1 MSLIDIEISGEK
13 EVRVNK
19 DTPTPFRVSDYYL
32 SHLEKAYTLREEEA
46 RGLGREIFLNIFPT
60 EKRREYLKRALEDLR
75 EGEKIVLKISSER
88 EEIHNLPFELIYDDE
103 IGFLLKQGHI
113 TLIRDIPSTY
123 KKITPIKDKVRILF
137 IISLPLETYQKSP
150 LDPLNELEKV
160 YDALSPYIDKGMVE
174 VDVEEKANLK
184 AIRTRLVKRDYNII
198 HFTGHGLRGGKLLI
212 EDEEDTDKERII
224 SIEEIAQLF
233 GYKNIRLFYFDACE
247 TAKATELEPSLAYYI
262 YKNFPQS
269 YVIANLMT
277 VSDPLATEAT
287 KQIYEALFE
296 KNDLTEVLTPVRLG
310 LSKDWWKPV
319 VFSSEPKGH
328 IFEFEKPKKIVES
341 RIKRLSEK
349 ITTHYVYRYA
359 LVREAS
365 DKIENTNYLV
375 LHGIGGAGKSTLAQY
390 LAEFYEGKFRHIL
403 FFDLKGEEIS
413 TPDEL
418 LNCILED
425 IEINNLATSK
435 EINKIYHL
443 DRPERI
449 KVRRKLEFIV
459 ERLKGKTLLV
469 LDNLEGM
476 AQDEKGILKSD
487 WREFIDAILSKEIFF
502 IILTSRLK
510 PFYDERRA
518 FDNVLEIGEYTDAEV
533 NFLIGRLIKG
543 KFREEA
549 EYLNKKIPEIER
561 YFGLHP
567 LSIAKA
573 VELRYEDLITL
584 IKTEEFK
591 KYFDFYRNYFK
602 RFEEDTKYLF
612 SLNYPFSRAFMEKI
626 FNPDFIACL
635 KNRLLAFKK
644 TNGHF
649 YPYEVIRTYFLDEF
663 KPDLNTLKRL
673 KDKLLAI
680 IGTKGFTC
688 IDALNALNIFLYYY
702 EATKD
707 KGIEKEIVETFNH
720 YHPEDRVIDQ
730 ALLDAFSGALKAF
743 KTVDPFETALTKQA
757 LGELYASIGKRKEAI
772 DSLKGAIDDY
782 GRALKLKPDYTK
794 AYNNRANAKSILS
807 KLYVSAGKRKEA
819 IDSLKGAIDDCNEAL
834 KLNPDYA
841 EAYNNRAVAK
851 QTLGELY
858 VSAGKRKEAIDSL
871 KEAIDDCNEAL
882 KLNPNL
888 AEAYN
893 NRANAKQVLGELY
906 VSAGKRK
913 EAIDSLKGAISDYD
927 RALNLNDAKAYNNRA
942 LAKEV
947 LSKLYA
953 SAGKMEEAIKSFN
966 GAYLDLKQLLH
977 IYKESQGFWGMLEI
991 YPRLIDLNVKAK
1003 KRDYQELAAYIED
1016 FLDLFEKPLIR
1027 EEEKREIIGFF
1038 VKEKTLDNLD
1048 LSAIEKYIKA
1058 PIFQK
1063 RLNKFIKMYEIVKE
1077 LMEREV

>member
-1 MSLIDIEISGEK
+1 
-13 EVRVNK
+13 
-19 DTPTPFRVSDYYL
+19 
-32 SHLEKAYTLREEEA
+32 
-46 RGLGREIFLNIFPT
+46 
-60 EKRREYLKRALEDLR
+60 
-75 EGEKIVLKISSER
+75 
-88 EEIHNLPFELIYDDE
+88 
-103 IGFLLKQGHI
+103 
-113 TLIRDIPSTY
+113 
-123 KKITPIKDKVRILF
+123 
-137 IISLPLETYQKSP
+137 
-150 LDPLNELEKV
+150 
-160 YDALSPYIDKGMVE
+160 
-174 VDVEEKANLK
+174 
-184 AIRTRLVKRDYNII
+184 
-198 HFTGHGLRGGKLLI
+198 
-212 EDEEDTDKERII
+212 
-224 SIEEIAQLF
+224 
-233 GYKNIRLFYFDACE
+233 
-247 TAKATELEPSLAYYI
+247 
-262 YKNFPQS
+262 
-269 YVIANLMT
+269 
-277 VSDPLATEAT
+277 
-287 KQIYEALFE
+287 
-296 KNDLTEVLTPVRLG
+296 
-310 LSKDWWKPV
+310 
-319 VFSSEPKGH
+319 
-328 IFEFEKPKKIVES
+328 
-341 RIKRLSEK
+341 
-349 ITTHYVYRYA
+349 
-359 LVREAS
+359 
-365 DKIENTNYLV
+365 
-375 LHGIGGAGKSTLAQY
+375 
-390 LAEFYEGKFRHIL
+390 
-403 FFDLKGEEIS
+403 
-413 TPDEL
+413 
-418 LNCILED
+418 
-425 IEINNLATSK
+425 
-435 EINKIYHL
+435 
-443 DRPERI
+443 
-449 KVRRKLEFIV
+449 
-459 ERLKGKTLLV
+459 
-469 LDNLEGM
+469 
-476 AQDEKGILKSD
+476 
-487 WREFIDAILSKEIFF
+487 LSKEIFF

-841 EAYNNRAVAK
+841 EAYNNRANAK
-851 QTLGELY
+851 SILSKLY

-871 KEAIDDCNEAL
+871 KEAIDDYGKAL
-882 KLNPNL
+882 ELNPKF

-893 NRANAKQVLGELY
+893 NRAVAKQTLGELY

-942 LAKEV
+942 LAKEVLSKLYASAGKMEEAIDSLKGAIDDYGKALELNPKFAEAYNNRAVAKEV